1 MRTLLRCQLL
11 FILSFVIGVTTAGA
25 QPSREGAVG
34 AELAGQQSTASFDPI
49 APPIL
54 MLLVGAG
61 LVVVGGIL
69 RRRPMT
75 RAEALAQHK

>member
-1 MRTLLRCQLL
+1 MRTLLRYQLL
-11 FILSFVIGVTTAGA
+11 IVLSFVIGVTPAGA
-25 QPSREGAVG
+25 KPSRDGAVG
-34 AELAGQQSTASFDPI
+34 AELASQPSTGSFEPI

-75 RAEALAQHK
+75 RAEALAQDK